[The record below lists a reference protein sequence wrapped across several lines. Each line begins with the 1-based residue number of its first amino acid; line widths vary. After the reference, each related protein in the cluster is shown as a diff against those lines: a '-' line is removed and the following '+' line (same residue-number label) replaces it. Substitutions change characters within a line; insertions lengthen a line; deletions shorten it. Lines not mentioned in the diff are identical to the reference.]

1 MRFVHAAVLLALS
14 VSPALAQ
21 MGPYFVIPGRPDVPI
36 FENGVDV
43 SWSVVEGEY
52 GLNRPNIVNPVIVY
66 RMPPVVVPYP
76 GRAALGP
83 PYYPRDGMMPGN
95 GRLEMRPPPFSPPPR
110 PAQSYS
116 RSPGGWNRR
125 RRRRTC
131 RRTIRTPSHRSLRP
145 TSSRA
150 RRVHL
155 VRWCRVEWGR
165 WGPTDD
171 RARGNSCGTRV
182 EMNVASPDG
191 GIAEE

>member
-66 RMPPVVVPYP
+66 RMSPVVVPYP

-83 PYYPRDGMMPGN
+83 PYYPRDGMMPGY
-95 GRLEMRPPPFSPPPR
+95 GPLEMRPPPFSSAAAAGTKLQPLLADGIGADAGGPEHHR
-110 PAQSYS
+110 TGHYAL
-116 RSPGGWNRR
+116 RLPGRTGSTWSDGAGWNGADGA
-125 RRRRTC
+125 
-131 RRTIRTPSHRSLRP
+131 PP
-145 TSSRA
+145 
-150 RRVHL
+150 L
-155 VRWCRVEWGR
+155 VR
-165 WGPTDD
+165 
-171 RARGNSCGTRV
+171 NSR
-182 EMNVASPDG
+182 
-191 GIAEE
+191 